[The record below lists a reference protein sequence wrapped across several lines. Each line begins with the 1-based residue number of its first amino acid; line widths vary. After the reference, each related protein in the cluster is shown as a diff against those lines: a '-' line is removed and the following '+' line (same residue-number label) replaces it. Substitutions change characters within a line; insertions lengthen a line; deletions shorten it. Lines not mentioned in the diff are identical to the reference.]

1 MKKAHELAT
10 LTGTQVLLLVA
21 SETGHVYAFATGKL
35 KPLIASERGKEM
47 IQGCLSSAD
56 ENSVCLAEFGL

>member
-10 LTGTQVLLLVA
+10 LTGTQVMLLVA

-35 KPLIASERGKEM
+35 KPMIASDRGKEL
-47 IQGCLSSAD
+47 IQSCLSSQND
-56 ENSVCLAEFGL
+56 DNGW